1 MLKLTKTQK
10 RYILLMK
17 GISGKNCVIS
27 ITDILLFMNK
37 NECKKKKL
45 DMLEIYVKFKL
56 NMELTID
63 ELSLLNTLDEEEKN
77 IISELIQS
85 KSFEHE
91 LIEIVNKLLNDSNS
105 SFNKE
110 NTYYISEN
118 SDEKNLLERI
128 NKKRSR

>member
-1 MLKLTKTQK
+1 
-10 RYILLMK
+10 
-17 GISGKNCVIS
+17 
-27 ITDILLFMNK
+27 MNQ

-45 DMLEIYVKFKL
+45 DMLEIYVKSKL
-56 NMELTID
+56 NMQLTID
-63 ELSLLNTLDEEEKN
+63 ELSLLNTLDEEEKS

-91 LIEIVNKLLNDSNS
+91 LSQIVNKLLNDVDL

-110 NTYYISEN
+110 NTYYIKEN
-118 SDEKNLLERI
+118 TDDKSLLERI